1 MTDPAW
7 TRATTVSNTL
17 ADRYGLEKWAQRNTV
32 LGLGLRQDL
41 YAQAASAT
49 AGDKQTL
56 DRVAEQAQ
64 EAAKASSGANLGS
77 ALHRFTERI
86 DAGEEFNVIPPWN
99 KDIDAYQRT
108 MKAAGVQIVP
118 GWIERVVVVPQ
129 IEVAGTL
136 DRVVTVNGEGPYIA
150 DVKTGQDVVKYGMNE
165 IALQLAIYA
174 GATHGWL
181 GDATSVPRNDRW
193 GRYTLPRPSD
203 QPDAYEQM
211 VGVSRDR
218 ALVIHLPAGK
228 AECHLHWVDIAAGR
242 EAVLQAIWVREW
254 RKRKD
259 LSRPLDVS
267 IEEVMAAVSNAEF

>member
-1 MTDPAW
+1 
-7 TRATTVSNTL
+7 
-17 ADRYGLEKWAQRNTV
+17 
-32 LGLGLRQDL
+32 
-41 YAQAASAT
+41 
-49 AGDKQTL
+49 
-56 DRVAEQAQ
+56 
-64 EAAKASSGANLGS
+64 
-77 ALHRFTERI
+77 
-86 DAGEEFNVIPPWN
+86 
-99 KDIDAYQRT
+99 
-108 MKAAGVQIVP
+108 
-118 GWIERVVVVPQ
+118 VVPQ

-181 GDATSVPRNDRW
+181 GDAASVPRNDRW